1 MYCSIIVA
9 LHAKI
14 QNRMIKNLDK
24 ILMVISE
31 ILNQL
36 VHLAQNN

>member
-1 MYCSIIVA
+1 
-9 LHAKI
+9 
-14 QNRMIKNLDK
+14 MIKNLDK

-36 VHLAQNN
+36 VHLAQNNWYIYKPQNKQNGKW